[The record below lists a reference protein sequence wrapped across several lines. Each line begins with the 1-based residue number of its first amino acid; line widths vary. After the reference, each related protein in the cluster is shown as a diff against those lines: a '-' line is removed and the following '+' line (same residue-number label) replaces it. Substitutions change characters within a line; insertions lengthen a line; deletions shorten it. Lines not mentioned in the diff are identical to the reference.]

1 MKEGADR
8 IVQRVLDDAQANADA
23 IKEEANKKGKSAED
37 EARKKAERRKEH
49 ILEQARKTADEQ
61 KGRIIGVAQ
70 LESRKDLLAAKQ
82 EMISEAFQKAL
93 DDLVNLDD
101 QDYLAIIHDLLINM
115 TETGSETVIFSER
128 DQKRISED
136 FWQQVNKDLV
146 SKGEKGELK
155 LSEETRDI
163 KGGFI
168 LQSGGVE
175 MNCSFEALLEMKRD
189 ELEPEIAGLLFK

>member
-8 IVQRVLDDAQANADA
+8 IVRRVLDDAQANADA
-23 IKEEANKKGKSAED
+23 IKEEATKKANSVED
-37 EARKKAERRKEH
+37 EAKKKAERRKEH
-49 ILEQARKTADEQ
+49 ILEQARKTANEQ

-82 EMISEAFQKAL
+82 EMIGEAFQKAL
-93 DDLVNLDD
+93 DELVNLND
-101 QDYLAIIHDLLINM
+101 QDYLAVIHDLLINM

-128 DQKRISED
+128 DRKRISEN
-136 FWQQVNKDLV
+136 FWQEVNKELS
-146 SKGEKGELK
+146 SKGKKGELK

-175 MNCSFEALLEMKRD
+175 MNCSFESLLDMKRD
-189 ELEPEIAGLLFK
+189 ELEPEIAGLLFE

>member
-1 MKEGADR
+1 VKEGADR
-8 IVQRVLDDAQANADA
+8 IVRRVLNDAQANADA
-23 IKEEANKKGKSAED
+23 IKEEATKKANSVED
-37 EARKKAERRKEH
+37 EAKKKAERRKEH
-49 ILEQARKTADEQ
+49 ILEQARKTANEQ

-82 EMISEAFQKAL
+82 EMIGEAFQKAL
-93 DDLVNLDD
+93 DELVNLND
-101 QDYLAIIHDLLINM
+101 QDYLAVIHDLLINM

-128 DQKRISED
+128 DRKRISEN
-136 FWQQVNKDLV
+136 FWQEVNKELS
-146 SKGEKGELK
+146 SKGKKGELK

-175 MNCSFEALLEMKRD
+175 MNCSFESLLDMKRD
-189 ELEPEIAGLLFK
+189 ELEPEIAGLLFE

>member
-8 IVQRVLDDAQANADA
+8 IVRRVLNDAQANADA
-23 IKEEANKKGKSAED
+23 IKEEATKKANSVED
-37 EARKKAERRKEH
+37 EAKKKAERRKEH
-49 ILEQARKTADEQ
+49 ILEQARKTANEQ

-82 EMISEAFQKAL
+82 EMIGEAFQKAL
-93 DDLVNLDD
+93 DELVNLND
-101 QDYLAIIHDLLINM
+101 QDYLAVIHDLLINM

-128 DQKRISED
+128 DRKRISEN
-136 FWQQVNKDLV
+136 FWQEVNKELS
-146 SKGEKGELK
+146 SKGKKGELK

-175 MNCSFEALLEMKRD
+175 MNCSFESLLDMKRD
-189 ELEPEIAGLLFK
+189 ELEPEIAGLLFE